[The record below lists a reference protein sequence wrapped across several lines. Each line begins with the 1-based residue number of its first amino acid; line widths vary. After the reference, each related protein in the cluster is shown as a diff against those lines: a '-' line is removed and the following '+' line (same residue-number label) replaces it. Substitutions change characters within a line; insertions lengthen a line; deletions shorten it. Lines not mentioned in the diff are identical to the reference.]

1 MTTTTYTLNEN
12 LNKAEFVFEI
22 HNFQQAR
29 RKKSN
34 QDYIESDEILIG
46 GTAFSLKVYPK
57 GGTEKGN
64 MSVFLT
70 SDHDIV
76 VDFSIKATPGCAVM
90 SDHLQRI
97 EKGYAFGMR
106 NFMRGDKIEGA
117 LKFEVEV
124 AVKSRGETT
133 DSGLAGVEGIA
144 PNISDMTLNEVGTK
158 SEAMMNQADTRLEGS
173 LNQPARIGRKPQTE
187 LELEALSSQLMGMEA
202 ELHHLLNSDR
212 SLIESKAKEMS
223 EVLSELEEA
232 EEEKAAIQKQIA
244 DVDATIGELQDRKGI
259 LVTGIRDRD
268 QKLENLQN
276 KKRELEN
283 LIEEKVRESKDAR
296 DQLERDIER
305 VKSKLE
311 GLSKVETEQPASLG
325 EGDNLRL
332 KWLESLESKIETEEK
347 ELECPVCLEVA
358 SFPIYSVHL

>member
-34 QDYIESDEILIG
+34 QDYIESDEIFIG
-46 GTAFSLKVYPK
+46 GAAFTLEVYPK
-57 GGTEKGN
+57 GGTEKGK
-64 MSVFLT
+64 MSVYLLNN

-76 VDFSIKATPGCAVM
+76 VDFSIKATPGGAVM
-90 SDHLQRI
+90 SDRLQRI
-97 EKGYAFGMR
+97 EKESGWGMR

-124 AVKSRGETT
+124 VVKSRGETT

-144 PNISDMTLNEVGTK
+144 PNISNMTLDEVGTK

-244 DVDATIGELQDRKGI
+244 DVDARIGELQDRK
-259 LVTGIRDRD
+259 
-268 QKLENLQN
+268 K
-276 KKRELEN
+276 ELED